1 MYHWI
6 TVFAENGKGRLAM
19 YIIHTEAKTFAEAYQ
34 EAQRR
39 KASPEGAGLVHKV
52 VNSRYREGF
61 DIVAIEP
68 WMLADMMTGTMPAI
82 PQLKKSSLNPLG
94 VIP

>member
-1 MYHWI
+1 
-6 TVFAENGKGRLAM
+6 M
-19 YIIHTEAKTFAEAYQ
+19 YIIRTDAKTFPEAYQ

-52 VNSRYREGF
+52 VNSRYGDGF

-68 WMLADMMTGTMPAI
+68 RMLTDMLMGRMAVLPH
-82 PQLKKSSLNPLG
+82 LKKTAKNPLG
-94 VIP
+94 LF